1 MQGLKNMHWRRVFKQ
16 NTGIFFSVYDNS
28 QLQSG
33 TGIAE
38 NDTINKRKDLMNTG
52 RWTGMRI

>member
-1 MQGLKNMHWRRVFKQ
+1 MHWRRVFKQ

-28 QLQSG
+28 QLQGG

-52 RWTGMRI
+52 RWTGCGTGMRI